1 MSAALVRDRRATQT
15 FVDDLES
22 FFYVIV
28 WLALMY
34 SPNSMS
40 PPALTSFVKSVL
52 DPAQYQGT
60 GGNCKANFLIGRAD
74 LLGLSFTRRPL
85 LQPLLKDF
93 ATLFAV
99 RYETKPSNDEY
110 DVLAELEQTSAR
122 SASFLPAWKH
132 RERLQVLKSQ
142 AHTHV
147 AQLLT
152 TAVAQQQMW
161 PAISSGDSG
170 EQEEN
175 EDRLG
180 SVGQAVEKV
189 AVGVIRWVGGLIAHP
204 KDFLN
209 RVILSQAF
217 FS

>member
-60 GGNCKANFLIGRAD
+60 GGNCKANFLIGCAD

-161 PAISSGDSG
+161 PVDDCAELQPLVLETVGNRRKTKTGWDLSDRPLKRLRLESSD
-170 EQEEN
+170 
-175 EDRLG
+175 G
-180 SVGQAVEKV
+180 SEG
-189 AVGVIRWVGGLIAHP
+189 
-204 KDFLN
+204 
-209 RVILSQAF
+209 
-217 FS
+217 